1 MDLVDYITLLNDLSL
16 GEHLQILVDRQKWHL
31 RYKTSISLK
40 RNSLEPKLLRVYIHC
55 ISKKVPTFKLYV
67 TLSNLNRFQHFAL
80 LESVRNLPQN
90 PYDITN
96 LTSGMLLHCLWK
108 LKIKN

>member
-55 ISKKVPTFKLYV
+55 ISKKFPP
-67 TLSNLNRFQHFAL
+67 LN
-80 LESVRNLPQN
+80 
-90 PYDITN
+90 
-96 LTSGMLLHCLWK
+96 CL
-108 LKIKN
+108 